1 MKRIYP
7 VHRISEELEREWA
20 AELASRFGEELA
32 DFLASPSTFMRYPIE
47 TVRVELMDGSQVEF
61 KYAFALV
68 SEELKAIAVFTEHC
82 GHHVY
87 PYHEAKVYQAGRL
100 VYANEA

>member
-7 VHRISEELEREWA
+7 VNRISEELEREWA
-20 AELASRFGEELA
+20 SELAKRFGEEVV
-32 DFLASPSTFMRYPIE
+32 DFLVSPTRFMQDPIE
-47 TVRVELMDGSQVEF
+47 TVRVELMDGSHVEL

-82 GHHVY
+82 GHQVY
-87 PYHEAKVYQAGRL
+87 PYHEAKVYQAGQL